1 VRRHQRLAGTSSDNK
16 KARARCGRI
25 IGLTWTMTVIEKLLV
40 LFVWLALMA
49 GGVPFILRHW
59 SQAGDLEQGSIA
71 AGVFIAGMTAV
82 CVIGALAYASRN
94 KEVSG
99 GSDPPG
105 DRILGAI
112 KTSLIWQF
120 GLGVPCVLML
130 DTGGS
135 AHVAIVAVAAYWPIV
150 FLIVLRRV
158 HAPTTFDL
166 VAIRHGYPFVW
177 LAVAAF
183 GPVIWTRMGHFGP

>member
-1 VRRHQRLAGTSSDNK
+1 
-16 KARARCGRI
+16 
-25 IGLTWTMTVIEKLLV
+25 MTKVEKLLV
-40 LFVWLALMA
+40 LLVWLALTA
-49 GGVPFILRHW
+49 GGAWFFLNQGHAAKSSDSDRAVIT
-59 SQAGDLEQGSIA
+59 AGA
-71 AGVFIAGMTAV
+71 FIALMTAACIV
-82 CVIGALAYASRN
+82 GVLAYASRHR
-94 KEVSG
+94 EVSG

-130 DTGGS
+130 DGGGS
-135 AHVAIVAVAAYWPIV
+135 AHIAIVAVAAYWPIV

-158 HAPTTFDL
+158 HAPTRFDL
-166 VAIRHGYPFVW
+166 VVIRHGYPFVW

-183 GPVIWTRMGHFGP
+183 GPVIWARMGHFGP